1 MVTHILSMILVET
14 PAFMRLNASIEPLG
28 PAPTTRTSTKLVW
41 SVDCIFGDG
50 GGGIGMGCL
59 SGFGQLEEDLLVTSH
74 RGEDYIYD
82 RYFKHSDLNGKCRQY
97 VVYD

>member
-1 MVTHILSMILVET
+1 MSAIDGSVPRKMRTSIIISGHNSVGYMVTHILSMILVET

-50 GGGIGMGCL
+50 RGGIGMG
-59 SGFGQLEEDLLVTSH
+59 T
-74 RGEDYIYD
+74 
-82 RYFKHSDLNGKCRQY
+82 CR
-97 VVYD
+97 VLDDEKRICW

>member
-1 MVTHILSMILVET
+1 MSAIDGSIPRKVRTSIIINGYNSVGYMVTHILSMILVET

-50 GGGIGMGCL
+50 GGGIGMGA
-59 SGFGQLEEDLLVTSH
+59 
-74 RGEDYIYD
+74 
-82 RYFKHSDLNGKCRQY
+82 CR
-97 VVYD
+97 VLDN